1 MISSQ
6 SVFSHFLSKCDWPV
20 GCLVQGDIWNILIVK
35 WSIKRRVTQFV
46 VPQLKW
52 RDIRPKHLGLNFP
65 PFPPPPKLVAA
76 KRVAIVIVNT
86 ASYYFLL
93 GPDVVFIQ
101 VKLSMGLNSLP
112 FHCQLVEIFYWI
124 LIWRATSWKKG
135 LCWTGL
141 ILCRAW
147 TRQFFWLKGEL
158 WRNVSWPTLMSQQKM
173 EMWNNKMLTSCPRL
187 PDTS

>member
-1 MISSQ
+1 MWLAGRLLGAGWYLKYFDREMINKTTSHTICRPSVKVTRYQVQTSWIKLSS
-6 SVFSHFLSKCDWPV
+6 L
-20 GCLVQGDIWNILIVK
+20 
-35 WSIKRRVTQFV
+35 
-46 VPQLKW
+46 
-52 RDIRPKHLGLNFP
+52 P
-65 PFPPPPKLVAA
+65 PSPKLVAA

-158 WRNVSWPTLMSQQKM
+158 WRNVSWPTLLSQQKM

>member
-1 MISSQ
+1 MWLSRAVGLPLGAGWYLKYFDREMINKTTSHTICRP
-6 SVFSHFLSKCDWPV
+6 SVKVTRYQIQTSW
-20 GCLVQGDIWNILIVK
+20 
-35 WSIKRRVTQFV
+35 IK
-46 VPQLKW
+46 PSL
-52 RDIRPKHLGLNFP
+52 L
-65 PFPPPPKLVAA
+65 PFPSLRSLKLPSE
-76 KRVAIVIVNT
+76 IVIVNT
-86 ASYYFLL
+86 ASYYFQP

-135 LCWTGL
+135 LEWTGL

-158 WRNVSWPTLMSQQKM
+158 
-173 EMWNNKMLTSCPRL
+173 
-187 PDTS
+187 